1 MTSSTNADEKL
12 RAYAFT
18 SDDGKFLGFSRD
30 PAGADLPL
38 SNGVSR
44 WEHYATFD
52 LGADRSVPA
61 DVPPEP
67 ILRGFLNPGYYIW
80 RKGFPHATSQ

>member
-1 MTSSTNADEKL
+1 MTSSTNADESL
-12 RAYAFT
+12 RAHAFA
-18 SDDGKFLGFSRD
+18 SDDGNYLGFSRD
-30 PAGADLPL
+30 PTGADLPVTD
-38 SNGVSR
+38 GVSR
-44 WEHYATFD
+44 WEHYAAFE
-52 LGADRSVPA
+52 LAADRSVPA